1 MAAPTRDAKL
11 PAARGPST
19 LLASSMSGQ
28 VRLLL
33 GSAHACGYLDGR
45 EARSAF
51 IDPNLQLNP
60 DRYSELLRR
69 GFRRSGAYVYRP
81 ACATCSACQPVR
93 IPTAA
98 FAPNRAQQR
107 CLKRNAD
114 LSLTRDTRLSDEHFA
129 LYRRY
134 LSERHAGGGMDPNDP
149 VAFHSFLECP
159 WGETQVWD
167 FRFGSRLIAT
177 AIVDVLPQALSAV
190 YTFFEPSERRR
201 SLGTLAVLKQ
211 IEQARHDG
219 RPHLYL
225 GYWVKHS
232 PKMAYKR
239 RFRPL
244 EVLSAAGWQT
254 AAG

>member
-1 MAAPTRDAKL
+1 MTE
-11 PAARGPST
+11 
-19 LLASSMSGQ
+19 Q

-33 GSAHACGYLDGR
+33 GSEHACGYLTGR

-51 IDPNLQLNP
+51 IDPNSTLNP
-60 DRYSELLRR
+60 RRYAELLQF

-81 ACATCSACQPVR
+81 ACAGCKACQPAR
-93 IPTAA
+93 IAVAA
-98 FAPNRAQQR
+98 FAANRTQTR

-114 LSLTRDTRLSDEHFA
+114 LTLARGTALSNEHFA

-134 LSERHAGGGMDPNDP
+134 LSTRHAGGGMDPNDP

-167 FRFGSRLIAT
+167 FRLGERLIAT

-190 YTFFEPSERRR
+190 YTFFDPSERGR
-201 SLGTLAVLKQ
+201 SLGTLAVLQQ
-211 IEQARHDG
+211 IEQARREG
-219 RPHLYL
+219 REYLYL
-225 GYWVKHS
+225 GYWVEQS
-232 PKMAYKR
+232 PKMAYKG

-244 EVLSAAGWQT
+244 EVLGARGWQR
-254 AAG
+254 AAA